1 VELFLNGRS
10 VGVKGYAFPRMG
22 MEGRYGNY
30 PARGRVLRTTADL
43 HLAWDVP
50 YEPGTL
56 KAVGVKDGKV
66 AATIEVAT
74 AGEPALIGL
83 SVDRDAIMAD
93 RRDVAHITVQI
104 QDATG
109 RMAPTAANE
118 VAFEIEGEGKIIGL
132 DNGDPLSHEDYRS
145 PRRKAFNGL
154 CLAIVQS
161 TGKPGQI
168 RVTASSP
175 GLKAGSVTV
184 ATKG

>member
-1 VELFLNGRS
+1 
-10 VGVKGYAFPRMG
+10 
-22 MEGRYGNY
+22 
-30 PARGRVLRTTADL
+30 VLRTTADL

-56 KAVGVKDGKV
+56 KAVGTKDGKL
-66 AATIEVAT
+66 VAT
-74 AGEPALIGL
+74 VEVSTAGDPAMIGL
-83 SVDRDAIMAD
+83 SVDRDAIAAD

-118 VAFEIEGEGKIIGL
+118 VAFELEGEGKIIGL
-132 DNGDPLSHEDYRS
+132 DNGDPQSHESYQS
-145 PRRKAFNGL
+145 NRRKAFNGL

-168 RVTASSP
+168 RVTVSSP
-175 GLKAGSVTV
+175 GLRASSITVT
-184 ATKG
+184 TKG